1 MYNCLG
7 FYIRDHFF
15 FNLLLLMISKPST
28 TNTIFFTYT
37 LADSFFIISVK
48 LSDLIDLSVSHVID
62 SIEIYSF
69 NASICYDCFLFVFRK
84 RNESRRFLSQVSER
98 L

>member
-1 MYNCLG
+1 MYNGLG

-15 FNLLLLMISKPST
+15 LICYYSNDLKT
-28 TNTIFFTYT
+28 VHNKHNFFTYT
-37 LADSFFIISVK
+37 LADSSFIISVK